1 MADPTLN
8 VLTAMITPAVLI
20 SGAGTLLMSTSA
32 RLGRSTDRVRV
43 LTARFKDLVSE
54 EGQREPLAREEKQ
67 MIVRQL
73 PRLTRRTRYLQR
85 ALRAFYVAVALLVGT
100 SILIGVGEL
109 GGWASGPLPVVL
121 ALLGAGSLA
130 YGALLLSFESTLS
143 GITTREEMRF
153 LVSLGEH
160 YATLYQEGAG
170 QAEPGRAVLPATRPP
185 PGEG

>member
-1 MADPTLN
+1 MADPTLGA
-8 VLTAMITPAVLI
+8 LTAMITPAVLI
-20 SGAGTLLMSTSA
+20 SGAGTLLLSTST

-85 ALRAFYVAVALLVGT
+85 AMRAFYVAVALLVGT
-100 SILIGVGEL
+100 SLLIGVDEL
-109 GGWASGPLPVVL
+109 AALNAGFAPVLL

-130 YGALLLSFESTLS
+130 YGALLLSFEATLS
-143 GITTREEMRF
+143 GITTREEMGF
-153 LVSLGEH
+153 LVRLGEH
-160 YATLYQEGAG
+160 YATLYQDETDRIR
-170 QAEPGRAVLPATRPP
+170 E
-185 PGEG
+185 E

>member
-20 SGAGTLLMSTSA
+20 SGAGTLLLSTSN

-43 LTARFKDLVSE
+43 LTARFKDLVGE
-54 EGQREPLAREEKQ
+54 EGQREPLAREEKRL
-67 MIVRQL
+67 IVEQL

-85 ALRAFYVAVALLVGT
+85 AMRAFYVAVALLVGT

-109 GGWASGPLPVVL
+109 GGWSGGPLPVVF

-130 YGALLLSFESTLS
+130 YGALLLSFEATLS

-153 LVSLGEH
+153 LVRLGEH
-160 YATLYQEGAG
+160 YATLYQ
-170 QAEPGRAVLPATRPP
+170 AEPDRPVQDS
-185 PGEG
+185 GQK